1 MKPESVTTHMKA
13 LDIHVVAEQS
23 SFCVC
28 ANLTICLICTEKH
41 GCERIKHLNPVI
53 QQVVGLDSRLAYKL
67 SPVSDV
73 CLLSVVCTT
82 DSLMQ
87 ALVSGSDGYEVVSQM
102 LLIFLQ
108 ILLQGQSTKQA
119 KVCRDGLQRNLK
131 PDLFLM

>member
-1 MKPESVTTHMKA
+1 MKPESVTTQMKA
-13 LDIHVVAEQS
+13 LDEYFLMAVFTLLLNRVHVLQI
-23 SFCVC
+23 
-28 ANLTICLICTEKH
+28 LCLICTEKH

-53 QQVVGLDSRLAYKL
+53 QQVVCLDSRLAYKL

-73 CLLSVVCTT
+73 CSLSVVCTT

-119 KVCRDGLQRNLK
+119 KVCRDWL
-131 PDLFLM
+131 